1 MSYTCIVGLEEVEEA
16 ASVNAAVVDKSLWI
30 HVFDVLRLVVAVV

>member
-16 ASVNAAVVDKSLWI
+16 ASVNAAVVDESLLT
-30 HVFDVLRLVVAVV
+30 FDVLRLVVAVV